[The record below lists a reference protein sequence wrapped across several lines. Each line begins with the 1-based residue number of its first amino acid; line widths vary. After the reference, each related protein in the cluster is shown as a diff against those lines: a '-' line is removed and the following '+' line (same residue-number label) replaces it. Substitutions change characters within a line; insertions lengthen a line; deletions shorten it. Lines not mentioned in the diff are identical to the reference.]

1 MKALSC
7 IILFLVGSLAAK
19 AQHLPSIKL
28 TLKFEN
34 ATLPQAM
41 EIISQKAAVS
51 FSYNPKKFP
60 SDLRL
65 TYAAENK
72 SLKEILDDLS
82 QMAGMKYSLV
92 ENQIVLKPDK
102 KSNELKSK
110 EATLSGYI
118 RDAATGEA
126 LIGATVYIQLLGTGT
141 VANAYGFYSITV
153 PNGIY
158 EVSYS
163 FIGYDVLQKTINLET
178 SLAQQIQLS
187 ESAPVLQEVIVRDS
201 AATYD
206 EEIVTSKVSLRPNL
220 VAQRPAL
227 FGEMDVIKSLES
239 VPGIKP
245 HSDGSTFYY
254 VRGGGRDQ
262 NLVLVDDAPIYNPAH
277 LLGFFSTIIPDAVN
291 DINVYKGDMPASLSG
306 RISSVLDVHTK
317 KGNDQHVQAWG
328 NVGLISTKLGVEGP
342 IKKETSSFLISGRVS
357 RLKWFFHGLD
367 PSINQFQFYDLT
379 GKLNFKLRNRDR
391 IYFSFYTGGD
401 NYFYTSRGISW
412 INHAGTLGW
421 NHIITDR
428 LFLNTTLSA
437 SSYDYNLFSDVATNT
452 KWHSHISN
460 FNLKADFSYF
470 IKPQNELRFGLAMG
484 GYNFNPGNMESTINT
499 GAPQLSVRNS
509 SEFVLYGQHEIQLS
523 QRWGLSYG
531 VRLSSWTDLGEAFE
545 FIYDDAHQP
554 TDTLY
559 FKKGEKYKSYGR
571 AEPRVTIKY
580 ALPHRA
586 SVKASY
592 SHNIQNIHI
601 LSNSTSPFTSVEVW
615 LPSSINIKPQAADQL
630 SIGYYQ
636 TFSRSGISFMTEAYY
651 KKLFNQIGYTD
662 HASTLLNPLLES
674 QLRSGTGKA
683 YGVEFQVKKD
693 EGRLRGWA
701 GYSYA
706 RAKRQFDEV
715 NGGRSFNA
723 FSDRPHQINFV
734 LTYDVSL
741 RWNLGLNW
749 NYYTG
754 APFSSPVSFFRYNGL
769 EVPVYDQRNNNR
781 LPDYHR
787 LDFSATFRL
796 NKNPE
801 RKYQHHLSV
810 SIFNVYGRKN
820 VLFINY
826 NKTEEANGD
835 FKIQANLP
843 VTESVMSQL
852 YLFKFT
858 PAVAY
863 TFKWL

>member
-102 KSNELKSK
+102 KSNELKRK

-126 LIGATVYIQLLGTGT
+126 LIGATVYIQLLGAGT

-163 FIGYDVLQKTINLET
+163 FIGYDVLQKTANLET
-178 SLAQQIQLS
+178 SIAEQIRLS

-206 EEIVTSKVSLRPNL
+206 EEIITSKVSLRPSL

-254 VRGGGRDQ
+254 VRGGDRDQ

-545 FIYDDAHQP
+545 FIYNDAHQP

-651 KKLFNQIGYTD
+651 KRLFNQIGYTD

-715 NGGRSFNA
+715 NGSRPFNA

-754 APFSSPVSFFRYNGL
+754 APYSSPVSFFRYNGL

-787 LDFSATFRL
+787 LDLSATFRL

-801 RKYQHHLSV
+801 RKYQHHLSF

>member
-1 MKALSC
+1 MKVLPST
-7 IILFLVGSLAAK
+7 ILFLFVSFAGIT
-19 AQHLPSIKL
+19 QQLPATKL
-28 TLKFEN
+28 TLEFN
-34 ATLPQAM
+34 NTSLPQAL
-41 EIISQKAAVS
+41 EIISQKTGVS
-51 FSYNPKKFP
+51 FSYNPKKFSP
-60 SDLRL
+60 DLKFS
-65 TYAAENK
+65 YHADSK
-72 SLKEILDDLS
+72 SLTEVLNDLS
-82 QMAGMKYSLV
+82 QVIGMKYSLV
-92 ENQIVLKPDK
+92 ENQIVLKPNK
-102 KSNELKSK
+102 KIDEAKNKSV
-110 EATLSGYI
+110 TLSGYI
-118 RDAATGEA
+118 RDGATGEA
-126 LIGATVYIQLLGTGT
+126 LIGATIYIQSLAAGT

-153 PNGIY
+153 PKGSY

-163 FIGYDVLQKTINLET
+163 FMGYEGMQKTVNLEA
-178 SLAQQIQLS
+178 SVAEQIRLT

-201 AATYD
+201 ARGYD
-206 EEIVTSKVSLRPNL
+206 EEIVTSKVSLRPNM
-220 VAQRPAL
+220 VGQRPAL

-262 NLVLVDDAPIYNPAH
+262 NLVMVDDAPIYNPAH
-277 LLGFFSTIIPDAVN
+277 LLGFFSTIIPDVVN

-306 RISSVLDVHTK
+306 RISSVLEVHTK
-317 KGNDQHVQAWG
+317 KGNDRQVQAWG
-328 NVGLISTKLGVEGP
+328 NAGLISTKLGIEGP

-357 RLKWFFHGLD
+357 RLKWFFQGLD
-367 PSINQFQFYDLT
+367 PNVKQFQFYDLT
-379 GKLNFKLRNRDR
+379 GKLNFRLQNRDR

-401 NYFYTSRGISW
+401 NYFYTNQGISW
-412 INHAGTLGW
+412 INRAATLGW
-421 NHIITDR
+421 NHIITNR
-428 LFLNTTLSA
+428 LFLNTTASV
-437 SSYDYNLFSDVATNT
+437 SSYDYDLFSDVSTDT

-460 FNLKADFSYF
+460 FNLKTDFSYF
-470 IKPQNELRFGLAMG
+470 IKPQSELRFGAAIA

-499 GAPQLSVRNS
+499 SSPQLSVRNS
-509 SEFVLYGQHEIQLS
+509 SELVLYGQHEIQLN
-523 QRWGLSYG
+523 QQWGMSYG
-531 VRLSSWTDLGEAFE
+531 LRLSSWTDLGEAFE
-545 FIYDDAHQP
+545 FVYDDLHKP
-554 TDTLY
+554 IDTLY
-559 FKKGEKYKSYGR
+559 FKKGEKYKTYGR

-580 ALPHRA
+580 TLPHHA

-630 SIGYYQ
+630 SIGYYR
-636 TFSRSGISFMTEAYY
+636 TFTRSGISFMTESFY
-651 KKLFNQIGYTD
+651 KKLYNQIGYTD
-662 HASTLLNPLLES
+662 HASTLLNPLLEG
-674 QLRSGTGKA
+674 QLRFGTGTA

-706 RAKRQFDEV
+706 RAKRQFEEV

-723 FSDRPHQINFV
+723 FCDRPHQINFV
-734 LTYDVSL
+734 VVYDVSL

-801 RKYQHHLSV
+801 KKFQHHLSFSV
-810 SIFNVYGRKN
+810 FNVYGRKN

-826 NKTEEANGD
+826 NKAEDTNGD
-835 FKIQANLP
+835 FKISSSLP

-858 PAVAY
+858 PSISY
-863 TFKWL
+863 NFRWL